1 MTSAGISHVFPLLGF
16 GFPGGYEWIILLIL
30 GLLIF
35 GRRLPEVGRS
45 LGKGIVE
52 FKRGIK
58 GIEDDIEGESSKSPA
73 EVGREP
79 APAPESLPHPSPP
92 AEPRVSRVAPAPAE
106 TPAPPAEA
114 PAPDE
119 TPSPGPVVEPD
130 RASG

>member
-1 MTSAGISHVFPLLGF
+1 MTSAGISEVFTLLGF
-16 GFPGGYEWIILLIL
+16 LSLPGGGEWIILLIL

-58 GIEDDIEGESSKSPA
+58 GIEDDIEGESSKSATP
-73 EVGREP
+73 VGHEST
-79 APAPESLPHPSPP
+79 PESLPHPSPP
-92 AEPRVSRVAPAPAE
+92 AEPRVSRPVPEPAE
-106 TPAPPAEA
+106 VPADT

-119 TPSPGPVVEPD
+119 TPAPGPIVEPD